1 MNRNSLGITV
11 SYVLKRMFRG
21 EDYTSATQSVA
32 KELPHRVDHTTVQS
46 QCTRGIS
53 TPGENKIET
62 DDFIRCVRKIME
74 QSMQELFL
82 KMIEGSKPR
91 EIRYLFAQLMKQD
104 GFG

>member
-1 MNRNSLGITV
+1 MNRNSLGTTV
-11 SYVLKRMFRG
+11 SFVLKRMFRG
-21 EDYTSATQSVA
+21 EDYTSAIKSVA
-32 KELPHRVDHTTVQS
+32 EELPCPVDDTTVQS

-53 TPGENKIET
+53 TPGENEIKA
-62 DDFIRCVRKIME
+62 DDFKWCVRKIMD

-91 EIRYLFAQLMKQD
+91 EIRFLFTGLIKHH